1 MTFHKLAL
9 ATILTSATAL
19 GAYAQDNAIEDNAIE
34 EKGHEMENA
43 ARADEAPGVDETAE
57 YDTESYG
64 IRGDEVVSVGPEKGA
79 TEQGVD
85 DNLAPNEADTTA
97 LTEPE
102 NILNAAQPGTPVYSV
117 TGETIG
123 TVASTR
129 DDAEEGATVI
139 VEVSQEAGLPA
150 PALAFPIATLQV
162 VKEGGALE
170 YHSRLAHLEEH
181 IQQVQGG

>member
-19 GAYAQDNAIEDNAIE
+19 GAYAQDEPLS

-43 ARADEAPGVDETAE
+43 AQVDDAPGTDEAAD
-57 YDTESYG
+57 YDTDSYE
-64 IRGDEVVSVGPEKGA
+64 IRGDQVVTVGPEMDA
-79 TEQGVD
+79 SEQGVND
-85 DNLAPNEADTTA
+85 DVAANEAETTA

-102 NILNAAQPGTPVYSV
+102 NILNAAARGTPVYSV

-123 TVASTR
+123 AVTSTR
-129 DDAEEGATVI
+129 DDAEEGAV
-139 VEVSQEAGLPA
+139 VLVDVSEEAGLPV
-150 PALAFPIATLQV
+150 PMLSFPIATLQV

-170 YHSRLAHLEEH
+170 YHSDRDHLQEH
-181 IQQVQGG
+181 IQQVLGS

>member
-19 GAYAQDNAIEDNAIE
+19 GAHAQNSALGDNAIE

-43 ARADEAPGVDETAE
+43 ARADEAPGIDETTD
-57 YDTESYG
+57 YDAESYG
-64 IRGDEVVSVGPEKGA
+64 IRGDEVVSVGPEQDA
-79 TEQGVD
+79 TEQGVN
-85 DNLAPNEADTTA
+85 DNLAPNESETTS

-102 NILNAAQPGTPVYSV
+102 NILNAAKQGTPVYSV

-123 TVASTR
+123 AVAATR
-129 DDAEEGATVI
+129 DDAEEGAIVI
-139 VEVSQEAGLPA
+139 VDVSEQAGLPV

-181 IQQVQGG
+181 IEQVQGG